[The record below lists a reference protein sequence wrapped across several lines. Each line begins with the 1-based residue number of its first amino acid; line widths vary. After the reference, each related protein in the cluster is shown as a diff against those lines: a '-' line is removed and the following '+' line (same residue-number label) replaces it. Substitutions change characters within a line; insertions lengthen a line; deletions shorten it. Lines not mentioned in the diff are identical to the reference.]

1 MSTIVSLAWLA
12 EHLIDQDSKS
22 IKGPSELIII
32 DCRYTLGQSN
42 TGREAYAVGH
52 IPGAVYLD
60 LEQDLSGPK
69 KEHGGRHPLPDL
81 GAFTLKLGKIGID
94 DTAKVVVYDDQGGAM
109 ASRLWWM
116 LHFLGH
122 SNVFI
127 LDGGYSQW
135 KAAGYPTDN
144 LIQPI
149 YARPNPQERSF
160 KPRVQSHLL
169 VSVNDVKSK
178 LGQSDTVLIDSR
190 EERRYLG
197 LEEPIDP
204 VAGHIP
210 GAINAF
216 WKESLNEEGQW
227 KTAEEQNQRFAS
239 IPADKEL
246 IVYCGSGVTACPNF
260 VALKEAGY
268 ENVKL
273 YAGSWS
279 DWIGYVTNPIAVG
292 AEKPRG
298 TGTEN
303 TERLS

>member
-12 EHLIDQDSKS
+12 GHLIDHETNNF
-22 IKGPSELIII
+22 KGPSELIIV
-32 DCRYTLGQSN
+32 DCRYKLGQPN
-42 TGREAYAVGH
+42 AGRDAYAEGH

-81 GAFTLKLGKIGID
+81 GEFTLKLGKIGID
-94 DTAKVVVYDDQGGAM
+94 DTAKVIAYDDQGGAM
-109 ASRLWWM
+109 ASRFWWM

-122 SNVFI
+122 TNVFI
-127 LDGGYSQW
+127 LDGGFSQW

-149 YARPNPQERSF
+149 YIRPDPQVRSF

-169 VSVNDVKSK
+169 VSVNDVKDK
-178 LGQSDTVLIDSR
+178 LGQSETLLIDSR
-190 EERRYLG
+190 EKRRYLG

-210 GAINAF
+210 GAVHAF
-216 WKESLNEEGQW
+216 WMESLNGDGQW
-227 KTAEEQNQRFAS
+227 KNADEQAERFKD
-239 IPADKEL
+239 IPKDKEV
-246 IVYCGSGVTACPNF
+246 IVYCGSGVTASPNF
-260 VALKEAGY
+260 VALKLAGFS
-268 ENVKL
+268 NVKL

-279 DWIGYVTNPIAVG
+279 DWSSYSDNPIAVG
-292 AEKPRG
+292 NEAERKDV
-298 TGTEN
+298 
-303 TERLS
+303 

>member
-1 MSTIVSLAWLA
+1 MDVDLMSTIVSLTWLA
-12 EHLIDQDSKS
+12 ERLIDIKSKDML
-22 IKGPSELIII
+22 GPSDLIVV
-32 DCRYTLGQSN
+32 DCRYSLGQPKS
-42 TGREAYAVGH
+42 GREAFAEGH

-69 KEHGGRHPLPDL
+69 SKHGGRHPLPDL
-81 GAFTLKLGKIGID
+81 GAFTLMLGKIGID
-94 DTAKVVVYDDQGGAM
+94 DTATVVAYDDQGGAM
-109 ASRLWWM
+109 ASRFWWM

-149 YARPNPQERSF
+149 YIRPNPRERSF
-160 KPRVQSHLL
+160 KPHVQSHLL
-169 VSVNDVKSK
+169 VSVNEVKDK

-210 GAINAF
+210 GAINYF
-216 WKESLNEEGQW
+216 WKDSLNEKGQW
-227 KTAEEQNQRFAS
+227 KNTEQQAERFIN
-239 IPADKEL
+239 IPKDKEL

-273 YAGSWS
+273 YSGSWS
-279 DWIGYVTNPIAVG
+279 DWVSYEDNPVA
-292 AEKPRG
+292 
-298 TGTEN
+298 TGTE
-303 TERLS
+303 

>member
-12 EHLIDQDSKS
+12 EHLIDQESSS
-22 IKGPSELIII
+22 IKGPSELIIV
-32 DCRYTLGQSN
+32 DCRYTLGQPN
-42 TGREAYAVGH
+42 VGREAYAAGH

-69 KEHGGRHPLPDL
+69 SGHGGRHPLPDL
-81 GAFTLKLGKIGID
+81 GAFTLMLGKIGID

-109 ASRLWWM
+109 ASRFWWM

-122 SNVFI
+122 INVFI
-127 LDGGYSQW
+127 LDGGFSQW
-135 KAAGYPTDN
+135 KTAGYPIDN

-149 YARPNPQERSF
+149 YARANPQERSF
-160 KPRVQSHLL
+160 KPRVQNHLL
-169 VSVNDVKSK
+169 VSMDDVKAR
-178 LGQSDTVLIDSR
+178 LGSNETVLIDSR

-197 LEEPIDP
+197 LEEPIDA

-216 WKESLNEEGQW
+216 WKDSLNASGQW
-227 KTAEEQNQRFAS
+227 KTSEEQQERFAS
-239 IPADKEL
+239 LPADKEL
-246 IVYCGSGVTACPNF
+246 IVYCGSGVTATPNF
-260 VALKEAGY
+260 VALKEAGF

-279 DWIGYVTNPIAVG
+279 DWISYAENPVAVG
-292 AEKPRG
+292 E
-298 TGTEN
+298 E
-303 TERLS
+303 

>member
-1 MSTIVSLAWLA
+1 MDVDLMSTIVSLQWLA
-12 EHLIDQDSKS
+12 ERLIDQKS
-22 IKGPSELIII
+22 NKVLGPADLIIV
-32 DCRYTLGQSN
+32 DCRYVLGQPN
-42 TGREAYAVGH
+42 AGRQAYVQEH

-69 KEHGGRHPLPDL
+69 SAHGGRHPLPDL
-81 GAFTLKLGKIGID
+81 GAFTLMLGKIGID

-109 ASRLWWM
+109 ASRFWWM

-122 SNVFI
+122 PNVHI
-127 LDGGYSQW
+127 LDGGFSKW
-135 KAAGYPTDN
+135 KAAGYATDN
-144 LIQPI
+144 LTKPI
-149 YARPNPQERSF
+149 FARENPRERSF
-160 KPRVQSHLL
+160 KPHVQSHLL
-169 VSVNDVKSK
+169 VSMNDVKSK
-178 LGQSDTVLIDSR
+178 LGQKDTVLIDSR

-204 VAGHIP
+204 AAGHIP

-216 WKESLNEEGQW
+216 WKESLNEAGQW
-227 KTAEEQNQRFAS
+227 KNSEEQAERFKH

-260 VALKEAGY
+260 VALKEAGF

-279 DWIGYVTNPIAVG
+279 DWVSYKNNPIAAG
-292 AEKPRG
+292 RE
-298 TGTEN
+298 
-303 TERLS
+303 

>member
-1 MSTIVSLAWLA
+1 MSRIVSLAWLA
-12 EHLIDQDSKS
+12 EHLIDQESKS
-22 IKGPSELIII
+22 IKEPSELIIV
-32 DCRYTLGQSN
+32 DCRYTLGQPHA
-42 TGREAYAVGH
+42 GREAYAAGH

-69 KEHGGRHPLPDL
+69 SEHGGRHPLPDL
-81 GAFTLKLGKIGID
+81 GAFTLMLGKIGID
-94 DTAKVVVYDDQGGAM
+94 DTAKVIIYDDQGGAM
-109 ASRLWWM
+109 ASRFWWM

-122 SNVFI
+122 VNVFI

-135 KAAGYPTDN
+135 KTTGYPTDN

-149 YARPNPQERSF
+149 YARVNPQERSF

-169 VSVNDVKSK
+169 VSMDEVKAK

-197 LEEPIDP
+197 LEEPIDS

-216 WKESLNEEGQW
+216 WKDSLNSSGQW
-227 KTAEEQNQRFAS
+227 KTGVEQNQRFTN

-246 IVYCGSGVTACPNF
+246 IVYCGSGVTATPNF
-260 VALKEAGY
+260 VALKEAGF

-279 DWIGYVTNPIAVG
+279 DWISYAENPIA
-292 AEKPRG
+292 
-298 TGTEN
+298 TGE
-303 TERLS
+303 E

>member
-1 MSTIVSLAWLA
+1 MDVDLMSTIVSLTWLA
-12 EHLIDQDSKS
+12 ERLINIKSKDML
-22 IKGPSELIII
+22 GPSDLIVV
-32 DCRYTLGQSN
+32 DCRYTLGQPN
-42 TGREAYAVGH
+42 AGREAFAEGH

-69 KEHGGRHPLPDL
+69 SKHGGRHPLPDL
-81 GAFTLKLGKIGID
+81 GAFTIMLGKIGID
-94 DTAKVVVYDDQGGAM
+94 DTATVVAYDDQGGAM
-109 ASRLWWM
+109 ASRFWWM

-144 LIQPI
+144 LIQPVYI
-149 YARPNPQERSF
+149 RPNLRERSF
-160 KPRVQSHLL
+160 KPHVQSHLL
-169 VSVNDVKSK
+169 VSVNEVKDK
-178 LGQSDTVLIDSR
+178 LGQSGTVLIDSR

-210 GAINAF
+210 GAINHF
-216 WKESLNEEGQW
+216 WKDSLNEQGQW
-227 KTAEEQNQRFAS
+227 KNAEEQAERFS
-239 IPADKEL
+239 NIPADKEL

-279 DWIGYVTNPIAVG
+279 DWVSYEDNPIA
-292 AEKPRG
+292 
-298 TGTEN
+298 TGE
-303 TERLS
+303 E